1 MRKSRYSKSIDKKI
15 DKQKIENIKYPKS
28 DQKED
33 TKYTQYDSTSDSG
46 FLSTLLSMISIF

>member
-1 MRKSRYSKSIDKKI
+1 MRRSRYSKSIDKKI
-15 DKQKIENIKYPKS
+15 DKQKIENIKYSK